1 MPDLRKVTIKRKA
14 TLAKRTKIKAAIG
27 IDGTSGEGKTYLALM
42 FAKLFAG
49 DWKKI
54 YVTDAENDSA
64 KLAEGTKLSTGD
76 IIGEFHH
83 QSLDKETGYSPFNY
97 EYCQNEALELGCTVV
112 IQDTFSNSWN
122 RELGVLD
129 MKTIVET
136 SNDRRYNDNYRAWGH
151 PDVAK
156 AKNLIFDLIRN
167 NKLHIISTLRIKSDF
182 QMVHDSDKGKNTVKE
197 IGLKQIQSEGLTY
210 EFDLLLRMVE
220 PGSKNGKPPKVEV
233 LKSRYDIFEK
243 GQQYLITKDVLEQL
257 YNYLEEGISIE
268 ELNERSKQELA
279 ESIKTRAKANQNL
292 MRLYKHNYPETKV
305 ADLSLEQLREL
316 NAAFIE
322 LEYE

>member
-1 MPDLRKVTIKRKA
+1 MADLRKVRIKKKA
-14 TLAKRTKIKAAIG
+14 TLAERTKVKAAIG
-27 IDGTSGEGKTYLALM
+27 IDGTSGDGKTYLSLM
-42 FAKLFAG
+42 FAKAFAE
-49 DWKKI
+49 DWNKI

-64 KLAEGTKLSTGD
+64 RLAINTKLSTGEV
-76 IIGEFHH
+76 ISKFYH

-97 EYCQNEALELGCTVV
+97 EYCQNEALELGCSVL
-112 IQDTFSNSWN
+112 IQDTFSNCWN

-167 NKLHIISTLRIKSDF
+167 NKMHVISTLRIKSDF
-182 QMVHDSDKGKNTVKE
+182 QMMPDDKGKNTVKE

-210 EFDLLLRMVE
+210 EFDLLLRMIE

-233 LKSRYDIFEK
+233 LKSRYDVFEK
-243 GQQYLITKDVLEQL
+243 GEQYLITKDVLEQL
-257 YNYLEEGISIE
+257 KEYLQDGISIE
-268 ELNERSKQELA
+268 ELNERSKKELA
-279 ESIKTRAKANQNL
+279 ESIKERAKANKTL
-292 MRLYKHNYPETKV
+292 MSLFKHNYPETKV
-305 ADLSLEQLREL
+305 ADLTLEQLREL
-316 NAAFIE
+316 NSAFIE